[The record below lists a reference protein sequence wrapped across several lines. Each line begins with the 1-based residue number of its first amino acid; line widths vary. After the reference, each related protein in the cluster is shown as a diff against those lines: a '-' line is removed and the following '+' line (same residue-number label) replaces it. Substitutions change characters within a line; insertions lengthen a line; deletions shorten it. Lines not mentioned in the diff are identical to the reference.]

1 MNPLY
6 AVVRG
11 ETPALKK
18 LKPPLAWNSGF
29 EKIEI
34 VVRNFEARNT
44 SSNTLKF
51 SLKKIEARISGFEKI
66 ETTSWCF
73 EKQSADFE
81 KIKTAIGESEAGN
94 AGFEK
99 LNLS

>member
-1 MNPLY
+1 MKRQ
-6 AVVRG
+6 V
-11 ETPALKK
+11 LKK
-18 LKPPLAWNSGF
+18 SKNFLDG
-29 EKIEI
+29 IE
-34 VVRNFEARNT
+34 VRIA
-44 SSNTLKF
+44 
-51 SLKKIEARISGFEKI
+51 GFEKI

-73 EKQSADFE
+73 EKQSADFP